1 MAIIGVDVSKD
12 ALDLAQVDAPGTR
25 ASVWRVAN
33 TPEAITALVEQVR
46 GVAPTLVAVE
56 ATGAY
61 HVPLVS
67 ALAAADLPV
76 ALVNPA
82 QIKAYRQVQQG
93 RNKTDRAD
101 ARLIADFARSQGER
115 LHRYVAPPPAQQA
128 LRQLVVYRE
137 GLVKERTRL
146 IGQLEAATWSGATV
160 AAGFIRDDLERIRGR
175 LGEVDREIE
184 TTLAELPEAAV
195 LLAMTGVGIRVAAAV
210 LAYLPASVWGRAK
223 AAAAY
228 AGVHPRQEASG
239 RSSQSHLSKTGTSRL
254 RRYLYLAA
262 LVAIRHDPTLKA
274 WYQQRLDRGMAKQ
287 AAVCA
292 VMHKLLR
299 QMMGRIKAARAEASA
314 SAPLLAA

>member
-1 MAIIGVDVSKD
+1 MAIIGVDVGKD
-12 ALDLAQVDAPGTR
+12 YLDLARLDAPGLR
-25 ASVWRVAN
+25 ATVWRVAN
-33 TPEAITALVEQVR
+33 TPDAITALVAPLR
-46 GVAPTLVAVE
+46 TAPPTLIAVE

-82 QIKAYRQVQQG
+82 QVKAFRQVQLG

-101 ARLIADFARSQGER
+101 ARVIADFACSQGDR

-160 AAGFIRDDLERIRGR
+160 AAGFIRDDLDR
-175 LGEVDREIE
+175 LRDRLKQVDREIE
-184 TTLAELPEAAV
+184 TVLADLPEAAV

-210 LAYLPASVWGRAK
+210 LGYLPVSVWGRAK

-262 LVAIRHDPTLKA
+262 LVAMRHDATLKA
-274 WYQQRLDRGMAKQ
+274 WYQQRLDRGMAKK

-299 QMMGRIKAARAEASA
+299 QMMGRIKASRAEAPA
-314 SAPLLAA
+314 GALPLAA